1 MSKTINYS
9 AWPLKLWNVVCLLLL
24 RIKYSL
30 VGSCRYMASWQS
42 VHVLHN
48 WSRCTFDLI
57 GSQLYKRDKW
67 TLSI

>member
-30 VGSCRYMASWQS
+30 VGSCRYMALWQS

-48 WSRCTFDLI
+48 YWSRCTFDLI
-57 GSQLYKRDKW
+57 GS
-67 TLSI
+67 

>member
-30 VGSCRYMASWQS
+30 VGSCHYMASWQS

-57 GSQLYKRDKW
+57 GS
-67 TLSI
+67 

>member
-30 VGSCRYMASWQS
+30 VGSCRYVGFMAKRSC
-42 VHVLHN
+42 V
-48 WSRCTFDLI
+48 T
-57 GSQLYKRDKW
+57 QLVEVYV
-67 TLSI
+67 